1 MTTSR
6 SELKKQDILD
16 ELRFVREWIGNPLKT
31 GAVSPS
37 GRWLARAMA
46 AEVDVAR
53 EGVVVELGPGTGVFT
68 RALLDRGIPAERL
81 LLIEYN
87 RDFCR
92 LLAERFP
99 GVKVIQGDAYAI
111 RSHLDALDVGPV
123 ASVVTGLPL
132 LSRSL
137 RRRVEL
143 VEACLDA
150 GRPGMPLIQ
159 FTYAFQ
165 PPVPAGEG
173 DYDVRLAHRVLF
185 NLPPATVWV
194 YSRG

>member
-6 SELKKQDILD
+6 SDLKKQDILD
-16 ELRFVREWIGNPLKT
+16 ELRFVREWIGNPLKI

-46 AEVDVAR
+46 AEVDLDR
-53 EGVVVELGPGTGVFT
+53 DGMVVELGPGTGVFT
-68 RALLDRGIPAERL
+68 RALLDRGIPPERL

-92 LLAERFP
+92 LLGERFP
-99 GVKVIQGDAYAI
+99 NVRVIQGDAYAI
-111 RSHLDALDVGPV
+111 RSHLDALEVGPL
-123 ASVVTGLPL
+123 AAVVTGLPL
-132 LSRSL
+132 LSRPL

-143 VEACLDA
+143 IEACLAA
-150 GRPGMPLIQ
+150 GGPGMPLIQ
-159 FTYAFQ
+159 FSYAVQ
-165 PPVPAGEG
+165 PPVPAGAG
-173 DYDVRLAHRVLF
+173 DFDVRLARRVLL

-194 YSRG
+194 YSRK